1 MGGFYVRLKVTCK
14 SSHQSTVL
22 HGMILHH
29 FSIGAVTDVKS
40 PLIYIAMVSYMGAI
54 YMSKP
59 LNFDA
64 IDQLV

>member
-1 MGGFYVRLKVTCK
+1 MRSKVTCK
-14 SSHQSTVL
+14 SSHQSLLSYNIAWHDFTPL
-22 HGMILHH
+22 QYRSCNPG
-29 FSIGAVTDVKS
+29 VKS
-40 PLIYIAMVSYMGAI
+40 SLIYIAVVSYMGVI